1 MGMIP
6 EEEIL
11 SAKILIV
18 DDQEVSNRL
27 LAEMLR
33 KAGYNNI
40 TCVSD
45 SRDAADTYDDLKPD
59 VLILDLHMPY
69 LDGFQVMTQLKGL
82 SEGQDYL
89 PVLVLTQLDNKDL
102 RYLALE
108 SGAKDFLNK
117 PYDRVEVLVRVR
129 NIIEVHMLHHRVRD
143 QNKVLEEKIRRRTK
157 DSLDTQLEM
166 AQRLARVSE
175 YRDRET
181 GMHIIRMSHYAAA
194 LATQVGFSK
203 EEAGMVL
210 IASSLHDIGKVAIP
224 DSILLKPAK
233 LTPEEWDVMKTH
245 VDIGARLLSGSDSR
259 IMKMASEIVLTH
271 HERWDGL
278 GYPKGLKGEEIPV
291 VGRICGLCDSFDA
304 LTNVRPYKEAY
315 PFDKGVQEI
324 RQGSGTAFDPQL
336 VECFT
341 AILPEIGR
349 IKEKYDRLSL
359 EDVT

>member
-1 MGMIP
+1 MIP

-27 LAEMLR
+27 LTEMLR
-33 KAGYNNI
+33 KAGYHNI

-45 SRDAADTYDDLKPD
+45 PREAADTYDDLKPD

-69 LDGFQVMTQLKGL
+69 LDGFQVMTQLKEL
-82 SEGQDYL
+82 EGQGYL
-89 PVLVLTQLDNKDL
+89 PILVLTQLDNKDL

-143 QNKVLEEKIRRRTK
+143 QNRVLEEKIRKRTK
-157 DSLDTQLEM
+157 ELLDTQLEM
-166 AQRLARVSE
+166 VQRLARVSE
-175 YRDRET
+175 YRDRDT
-181 GMHIIRMSHYAAA
+181 GMHIIRMSNYAAA
-194 LATQVGFSK
+194 LSTQVGFNK
-203 EEAGMVL
+203 EESEMVM

-233 LTPEEWDVMKTH
+233 LSAEEWNVMKTH
-245 VDIGARLLSGSDSR
+245 VDIGARLLAGSDSK
-259 IMKMASEIVLTH
+259 IMKMAHEIVLTH
-271 HERWDGL
+271 HERWDGS

-304 LTNVRPYKEAY
+304 LTNARPYKEAY

-324 RQGSGTAFDPQL
+324 KEGSGIMFDPQL
-336 VECFT
+336 VEHFI
-341 AILPEIGR
+341 AILPEIGQ
-349 IKEKYDRLSL
+349 IKEKYDGLKL
-359 EDVT
+359 EDIA